1 MMPLNIKLTLQK
13 YRTEELEA
21 VKMLEAQKKIT

>member
-13 YRTEELEA
+13 YRREELEA
-21 VKMLEAQKKIT
+21 VKMLDAQKKIT